1 MTEPD
6 PKRTAA
12 HPWPDTH
19 RELTE
24 EEARDKIL
32 FAEHADDPSFK
43 VDGAL
48 LGLLEKGIV
57 VFAMGPGNKLNM
69 QATKF
74 ALEEDDGRTGDA
86 ES

>member
-6 PKRTAA
+6 PKTTPV
-12 HPWPDTH
+12 HPWPHDY
-19 RELTE
+19 RQLNE
-24 EEARDKIL
+24 EEARDAIL
-32 FAEHADDPSFK
+32 FAGHADNPNFK

-48 LGLLEKGIV
+48 LGLLEKGEV
-57 VFAMGPGNKLNM
+57 VFAMGPGNKLNI